1 MSKIFT
7 RLNKFFQDSW
17 QELKRVN
24 WPTSQETNRYTLGVI
39 IFSLTVALVLG
50 LVDSGL
56 IKLMH
61 LFIR

>member
-1 MSKIFT
+1 MSNIFT
-7 RLNKFFQDSW
+7 RLNEFFHDSW

-56 IKLMH
+56 IKLMN
-61 LFIR
+61 LFVR